1 LKVLSFGSLGL
12 VCEYLTQIVSIGP
25 TVTNRKPKAT
35 SSRVRQWDEGEPLSF
50 AWFGCAS
57 PEAKREYRACDIDSR
72 RMSYRLEMQSQAL
85 DDIISGKLVAWGF
98 RDDSPP
104 EEGPM
109 LIPAHLFPRD
119 REDTADID
127 WSASS
132 LRSSGHSF
140 VRIRVAK
147 PQIAAPRKTRAR
159 IPKIEQTESPP
170 TPPVPPMPASV
181 SPTTKKKMGR
191 PPVEK
196 PLREVI
202 RKLVEAGKL
211 KRTSR
216 KQQIAIIQ
224 EAARAEYPDLFLR
237 ETQPSRDRIF
247 SALRAE
253 GLIGANE

>member
-1 LKVLSFGSLGL
+1 
-12 VCEYLTQIVSIGP
+12 
-25 TVTNRKPKAT
+25 
-35 SSRVRQWDEGEPLSF
+35 LSF
-50 AWFGCAS
+50 AWWGCA
-57 PEAKREYRACDIDSR
+57 PWEDRHKYQACDSDSR
-72 RMSYRLEMQSQAL
+72 RMSLRLEGQFQVV
-85 DDIISGKLVAWGF
+85 DDLISGKLVAWGF
-98 RDDSPP
+98 RGGAPP

-147 PQIAAPRKTRAR
+147 PQIAAPRKTRAT
-159 IPKIEQTESPP
+159 IPKIKQTESPL
-170 TPPVPPMPASV
+170 TLPVPPMPASV
-181 SPTTKKKMGR
+181 PPTTKKKMGR

-202 RKLVEAGKL
+202 RKLVKAGKL

-216 KQQIAIIQ
+216 KEQIAIIQ

-253 GLIGANE
+253 GLIGAND

>member
-1 LKVLSFGSLGL
+1 
-12 VCEYLTQIVSIGP
+12 
-25 TVTNRKPKAT
+25 VTNRKPKAA
-35 SSRVRQWDEGEPLSF
+35 SSRVRQWDEGVPLSF

-57 PEAKREYRACDIDSR
+57 PEAKREYHLCEIDSR
-72 RMSYRLEMQSQAL
+72 RMSYRLQMQSQAL
-85 DDIISGKLVAWGF
+85 DDVISGKLVAWGF
-98 RDDSPP
+98 RGGAPP

-109 LIPAHLFPRD
+109 LIPGHLFPRD

-127 WSASS
+127 WFASS

-147 PQIAAPRKTRAR
+147 PEITALRKKRATV
-159 IPKIEQTESPP
+159 PKVKQTESSLA
-170 TPPVPPMPASV
+170 PPVTPMPAI
-181 SPTTKKKMGR
+181 PRATRKKMGR

-202 RKLVEAGKL
+202 RMLAEAGEL
-211 KRTSR
+211 KGISR
-216 KQQIAIIQ
+216 KEQIAIIQ
-224 EAARAEYPDLFLR
+224 LAARAAHPDLFLR

-253 GLIGANE
+253 GLIGARE

>member
-1 LKVLSFGSLGL
+1 
-12 VCEYLTQIVSIGP
+12 
-25 TVTNRKPKAT
+25 
-35 SSRVRQWDEGEPLSF
+35 
-50 AWFGCAS
+50 
-57 PEAKREYRACDIDSR
+57 
-72 RMSYRLEMQSQAL
+72 MSYRLEMQSQAL

-98 RDDSPP
+98 RGDAPP

-109 LIPAHLFPRD
+109 PIPAHLFPRD

-127 WSASS
+127 WSESS
-132 LRSSGHSF
+132 LRSCGHSF
-140 VRIRVAK
+140 VRIRVAT
-147 PQIAAPRKTRAR
+147 PQIATLRKKRIIVPRIK
-159 IPKIEQTESPP
+159 QTKSPL
-170 TPPVPPMPASV
+170 TLPVPPMPASV
-181 SPTTKKKMGR
+181 PPAPRKKMGR
-191 PPVEK
+191 PSVEK

-216 KQQIAIIQ
+216 KEQIAIIQ

>member
-1 LKVLSFGSLGL
+1 
-12 VCEYLTQIVSIGP
+12 
-25 TVTNRKPKAT
+25 VTIRKPKA
-35 SSRVRQWDEGEPLSF
+35 SSSPVRQWEEGEPLSF

-85 DDIISGKLVAWGF
+85 DDIIGGKLVAWGF
-98 RDDSPP
+98 RDGAPP
-104 EEGPM
+104 GHGPIP
-109 LIPAHLFPRD
+109 IPAHLFPRD
-119 REDTADID
+119 REDTAEID

-132 LRSSGHSF
+132 LRSSGFSF

-147 PQIAAPRKTRAR
+147 PRIATLGKKRATVPKT
-159 IPKIEQTESPP
+159 KQTKSQL
-170 TPPVPPMPASV
+170 TPPVPPMPATIPRV
-181 SPTTKKKMGR
+181 TRKKMGR
-191 PPVEK
+191 PSVEK

-211 KRTSR
+211 RRNSR
-216 KQQIAIIQ
+216 KVQIAIIQ
-224 EAARAEYPDLFLR
+224 EAARAEHPDLFLR

-253 GLIGANE
+253 GLIGAKE

>member
-1 LKVLSFGSLGL
+1 V
-12 VCEYLTQIVSIGP
+12 V
-25 TVTNRKPKAT
+25 NRKPKAT

-57 PEAKREYRACDIDSR
+57 PEAEREYRACDLDSR
-72 RMSYRLEMQSQAL
+72 RMSYRLEMQSQVL
-85 DDIISGKLVAWGF
+85 DDLISGKLVAWGF
-98 RDDSPP
+98 REGAPP

-119 REDTADID
+119 REDTSDID
-127 WSASS
+127 WSESL

-147 PQIAAPRKTRAR
+147 PQIVALRKRRATV
-159 IPKIEQTESPP
+159 PKIKQTESPLAL
-170 TPPVPPMPASV
+170 PVPPMPASAL
-181 SPTTKKKMGR
+181 PTTRKKMGR
-191 PPVEK
+191 PSVEK

-211 KRTSR
+211 TRNSR
-216 KQQIAIIQ
+216 KEQIAIIQ
-224 EAARAEYPDLFLR
+224 LAARAAHPDLFLR

-253 GLIGANE
+253 GLIGAKE